1 VLYFLGSQV
10 IDVISHAIKES
21 LVRSQPMNQEKFN
34 LKIAISQFLIGLAIT
49 PLILQFSVI
58 LIVFLTHQYCRWLWM
73 KTVSTIPSVGT
84 KCSES
89 SSRTTSLSGSN
100 AYLQARGGKIREMIR
115 KGTWNIAAS
124 VTFGSSAMSSPS
136 SSFRLASPQ

>member
-1 VLYFLGSQV
+1 MLYFLGSQV
-10 IDVISHAIKES
+10 IDVISHSIKES

-58 LIVFLTHQYCRWLWM
+58 LIVFLTHQCCRWLWT
-73 KTVSTIPSVGT
+73 KTVSLIHSVGT
-84 KCSES
+84 QCSEN
-89 SSRTTSLSGSN
+89 SSRTTSLSGSS
-100 AYLQARGGKIREMIR
+100 AYLQARGGMKSEMGR
-115 KGTWNIAAS
+115 KETWNIAAS

-136 SSFRLASPQ
+136 SSFRLASRQ